1 MPSSD
6 QPPTSASPSASP
18 QALID
23 LRVRVEYL
31 ERDNR
36 RLRRLSIGSLGV
48 TAVLLGLAT
57 ALVVTA
63 ARHGMPGFI
72 PDVVEAKEFLLRD
85 ANGRVRGAWGF
96 DDLGAARLAL
106 QDDATSRS
114 VKLNLLEDGTAG
126 LTFADSAGTPRMV
139 VALLPDGTASLVFAD
154 GRGLT
159 RTVLTLSPNGAST
172 LIFADPG
179 GNARSGIGIDSRGRA
194 MFTVAGLEEDTAS
207 GQKEDPES
215 R

>member
-6 QPPTSASPSASP
+6 QAPPSTSTPLQAPS
-18 QALID
+18 D
-23 LRVRVEYL
+23 LGARMEYL

-36 RLRRLSIGSLGV
+36 RLRRLGVGSLV
-48 TAVLLGLAT
+48 LTAVLLGLAT

-85 ANGRVRGAWGF
+85 GNGRVRGAWGF
-96 DDLGAARLAL
+96 DDLGAARLTL

-126 LTFADSAGTPRMV
+126 LTLSDSAGTPRMV
-139 VALLPDGTASLVFAD
+139 VALLPDETASVVFAD

-159 RTVLTLSPNGAST
+159 RTVLTLSPTGAST

-194 MFTVAGLEEDTAS
+194 MFTVAGIEEDTAS
-207 GQKEDPES
+207 TSREDPES
-215 R
+215 P